1 MEKKKG
7 IEFNFVTFIIIMV
20 LIIALVFVIARST
33 GRPEEQVNND
43 INSNKE
49 ITQNIEE
56 DKPAKIYSYDII
68 SLDENKITE
77 NWQIK
82 EEEYGDIAF
91 FIQGPEQKNEDGTI
105 SDIRINIYI
114 QESSMTNDQLKKQML
129 EHSVY
134 SKIEYTKMQEINKM
148 EWMEFEAEN
157 KGIKAKILT
166 IMKDGYMYAIE
177 IKGEENLYNEYYNEA
192 MKIVMTI
199 QVCER
204 LKLTQAS
211 DVIYKYDNI
220 ANIKRGGTQY
230 LLTSLKLAK
239 TMEEIEVPEEYKE
252 YKFTGIRYSDFEN
265 EMKKYMTEE
274 VIKSQFSEFIEYKEN
289 LLAKEVSE
297 TQRDYMIEEITPI
310 LIKGNETTYEVTKTN
325 MSTFITTKEKITL
338 KLDGEQCL
346 VSNVEIV
353 EE

>member
-274 VIKSQFSEFIEYKEN
+274 
-289 LLAKEVSE
+289 
-297 TQRDYMIEEITPI
+297 ITPI